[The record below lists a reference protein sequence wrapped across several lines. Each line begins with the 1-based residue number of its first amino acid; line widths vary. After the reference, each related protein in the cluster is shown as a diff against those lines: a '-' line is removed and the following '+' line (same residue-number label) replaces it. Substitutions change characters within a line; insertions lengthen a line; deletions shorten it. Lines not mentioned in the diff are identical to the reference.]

1 MQKISVAII
10 GFGNI
15 GRACK
20 QAIEDTPDM
29 ILSGVVRRNVIHKD
43 LCEELQNTQV
53 VSSIKDLK
61 IKPDVVLLCIPTRE
75 VIEKSAYYRNLGYNT
90 VDSFDEHSK
99 IFTYKRQAD
108 IHAKA
113 TKTISMI
120 GCGWDPG
127 TDSAI
132 RKIMDII
139 MPSGKTTTTFGGK
152 KGGRSMGHTAFAR
165 AVEGVKDAVALTLA
179 HGRGAHKRIV
189 YVELEKGYKLK
200 DVKEKICNDSYFASE
215 PTEVKA
221 VESIFPYNTLHHEAD
236 IERTSMGTKQRY
248 LLSGNNPEMAA
259 YVMVA
264 CARAVMKAK
273 EEKNFGAYTLI
284 ERPLI
289 DFISGEDLDQKLAS
303 Y

>member
-1 MQKISVAII
+1 MQKISVAIV

-20 QAIEDTPDM
+20 QAIEDTQDM
-29 ILSGVVRRNVIHKD
+29 VLSGVIRRNPINKELH
-43 LCEELQNTQV
+43 EELQNTQV
-53 VSSIKDLK
+53 ASNIKDLK

-75 VIEKSAYYRNLGYNT
+75 LIEKSAYYRSLGYNT
-90 VDSFDEHSK
+90 VDSFDEHTK

-113 TKTISMI
+113 TKTVSMI

-127 TDSAI
+127 SDSGI
-132 RKIMDII
+132 RKIMDIV

-179 HGRGAHKRIV
+179 HGRGSHKRSV

-200 DVKEKICNDSYFASE
+200 DVKDKICNDYISYLNPPRLKQSKVFFPIIPSTAILLFFWNFFTALSVFE
-215 PTEVKA
+215 PKIL
-221 VESIFPYNTLHHEAD
+221 S
-236 IERTSMGTKQRY
+236 TSS
-248 LLSGNNPEMAA
+248 L
-259 YVMVA
+259 
-264 CARAVMKAK
+264 
-273 EEKNFGAYTLI
+273 
-284 ERPLI
+284 
-289 DFISGEDLDQKLAS
+289 
-303 Y
+303 